1 MCGQVKELSLKPGR
15 CRVPVATIRDVLTK
29 PETMKRKQILFFPRP
44 LAPCLQG
51 ELFLSPGHKAGTIAG
66 PKLGRKPTGC

>member
-1 MCGQVKELSLKPGR
+1 M
-15 CRVPVATIRDVLTK
+15 ATIRDVLTK